1 MTNKDLLKEAIAEAT
16 TIREAAIANA
26 KEALEESITPHLREM
41 LAQKLQEMD
50 ELEETDNNGTDS
62 QVDGEGDDIDHGNIV
77 NEDEDEDTEEEGPEE
92 ETEETEK
99 EEEDEE
105 FDLENMSKEEF
116 EAAVKDIVAQVN
128 GEMETP
134 GEEDLEGMEDDNTI
148 DIDSEDGDS
157 MDEINIDELLAE
169 LDELNEG
176 DGLGTPKEI
185 PGKPT
190 HSYSK
195 KPGSKRSD
203 SKGTPGDG
211 YMEEEVDLDE
221 YTSSGGGWGGGSSA
235 GSFSLKPGEKDEG
248 DLNKWIAAIA
258 AKTGQSIQ
266 SLTKKIMGTSDS
278 TTAPRKSNAPRETS
292 WEESVQ
298 NKADLQEALKA
309 VKTLR
314 NQLQEVNLLNA
325 KLLYVNKVFKSN
337 NLSEGQKVNVI
348 AAFDKAET
356 VKEVKLVFETVSKNV
371 VVKKPTT
378 VKEHRSFASKATGM
392 TAAPKKEIIS
402 EVSEQVLRMQK
413 LAGIIK

>member
-62 QVDGEGDDIDHGNIV
+62 QVDGEPTDIDHGNIV
-77 NEDEDEDTEEEGPEE
+77 NEDEDEDAEEEAPEE
-92 ETEETEK
+92 EAEET
-99 EEEDEE
+99 EEDEE
-105 FDLENMSKEEF
+105 FDLENMTKAEF
-116 EAAVKDIVAQVN
+116 TAEVEKIVAQVQGAPE
-128 GEMETP
+128 GEAEMP
-134 GEEDLEGMEDDNTI
+134 GGEDLEDMEDDNTI
-148 DIDSEDGDS
+148 DID
-157 MDEINIDELLAE
+157 ELLAE
-169 LDELNEG
+169 LEG
-176 DGLGTPKEI
+176 MNGEAVN
-185 PGKPT
+185 
-190 HSYSK
+190 
-195 KPGSKRSD
+195 
-203 SKGTPGDG
+203 
-211 YMEEEVDLDE
+211 EEEVDE
-221 YTSSGGGWGGGSSA
+221 NWGGGSSA
-235 GSFSLKPGEKDEG
+235 GNFSLKPGEKDEG

-278 TTAPRKSNAPRETS
+278 STAPRKSNAPRETR

-298 NKADLQEALKA
+298 VKEDLNEALKA
-309 VKTLR
+309 VKILR

>member
-50 ELEETDNNGTDS
+50 ELEETEDNGTENL
-62 QVDGEGDDIDHGNIV
+62 VDGEPTDFDHGNV
-77 NEDEDEDTEEEGPEE
+77 VSEEEDEDAEEEAPEEEAE
-92 ETEETEK
+92 ETEE
-99 EEEDEE
+99 ED

-116 EAAVKDIVAQVN
+116 EAAVKDIVTQVQ
-128 GEMETP
+128 GEMEPSEEEAEMP
-134 GEEDLEGMEDDNTI
+134 GGEDLEGMEDDNTI
-148 DIDSEDGDS
+148 DID
-157 MDEINIDELLAE
+157 ELLAE
-169 LDELNEG
+169 LEEMDGDKPVDEH
-176 DGLGTPKEI
+176 T
-185 PGKPT
+185 
-190 HSYSK
+190 
-195 KPGSKRSD
+195 
-203 SKGTPGDG
+203 
-211 YMEEEVDLDE
+211 
-221 YTSSGGGWGGGSSA
+221 SGGKGWGGSVGNYSV
-235 GSFSLKPGEKDEG
+235 KKGEEDKG
-248 DLNKWIAAIA
+248 DLNTWIAAA
-258 AKTGQSIQ
+258 AKKAGLSVEKFIDAVGVKLHGGPGWGLNKTPGRNNP
-266 SLTKKIMGTSDS
+266 
-278 TTAPRKSNAPRETS
+278 A
-292 WEESVQ
+292 ESVQ
-298 NKADLQEALKA
+298 EDLNEALKA
-309 VKTLR
+309 VKILR

>member
-50 ELEETDNNGTDS
+50 LDEEEMERPNGTETE
-62 QVDGEGDDIDHGNIV
+62 DGTIGGDHGNIV
-77 NEDEDEDTEEEGPEE
+77 KEDDEEDTEE
-92 ETEETEK
+92 TEE

-105 FDLENMSKEEF
+105 DLDPNDPDFSEKLKDL
-116 EAAVKDIVAQVN
+116 VRDIVAQ
-128 GEMETP
+128 ETGAEEVP
-134 GEEDLEGMEDDNTI
+134 GEEGLEDMEDDNTI
-148 DIDSEDGDS
+148 DIDTDNV
-157 MDEINIDELLAE
+157 DEINIDELLAE
-169 LDELNEG
+169 LDEMNED
-176 DGLGTPKEI
+176 DGYEKVKEV
-185 PGKPT
+185 PGKGT
-190 HSYSK
+190 NSYSRK
-195 KPGSKRSD
+195 LSSKRDDTS
-203 SKGTPGDG
+203 GTPGDG
-211 YMEEEVDLDE
+211 YMEEEVDE
-221 YTSSGGGWGGGSSA
+221 NWGGGAAA
-235 GSFSLKPGEKDEG
+235 GNFSVKKGQKDEG
-248 DLNKWIAAIA
+248 DLDKWIAAIA
-258 AKTGQSIQ
+258 TKTGQTVK
-266 SLTKKIMGTSDS
+266 SLKDKIMGTSS
-278 TTAPRKSNAPRETS
+278 SQATQTS
-292 WEESVQ
+292 E
-298 NKADLQEALKA
+298 DLQEALKA
-309 VKTLR
+309 VKILR

>member
-50 ELEETDNNGTDS
+50 LDEEEMERPNGTETE
-62 QVDGEGDDIDHGNIV
+62 DGTIGGDHGNIV
-77 NEDEDEDTEEEGPEE
+77 KEDDEEDTEE
-92 ETEETEK
+92 TEE

-105 FDLENMSKEEF
+105 DLDPNDPDFSEKLKDL
-116 EAAVKDIVAQVN
+116 VRDIVAQ
-128 GEMETP
+128 ETGAEEVP
-134 GEEDLEGMEDDNTI
+134 GEEGLEDMEDDNTI
-148 DIDSEDGDS
+148 DIDTDNV
-157 MDEINIDELLAE
+157 DEINIDELLAE
-169 LDELNEG
+169 LDEMNED
-176 DGLGTPKEI
+176 DGYGKVKEV
-185 PGKPT
+185 PGKGT
-190 HSYSK
+190 NSYSRK
-195 KPGSKRSD
+195 LSSKRDDTS
-203 SKGTPGDG
+203 GTPGDG
-211 YMEEEVDLDE
+211 YMEEEVDE
-221 YTSSGGGWGGGSSA
+221 NWGGGAAA
-235 GSFSLKPGEKDEG
+235 GNFSVKKGQKDEG
-248 DLNKWIAAIA
+248 DLDKWIAAIA
-258 AKTGQSIQ
+258 TKTGQTVK
-266 SLTKKIMGTSDS
+266 SLKDKIMGTSS
-278 TTAPRKSNAPRETS
+278 SQATQTS
-292 WEESVQ
+292 E
-298 NKADLQEALKA
+298 DLQEALKA
-309 VKTLR
+309 VKILR